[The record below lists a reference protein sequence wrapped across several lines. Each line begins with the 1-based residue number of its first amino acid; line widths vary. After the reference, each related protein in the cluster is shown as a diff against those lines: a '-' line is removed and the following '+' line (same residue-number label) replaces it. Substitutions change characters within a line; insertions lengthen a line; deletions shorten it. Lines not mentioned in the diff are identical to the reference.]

1 LRNAASKKSESKEE
15 IEVYKAADIAEELED
30 IQNILSV
37 IGKHDVKLKQ

>member
-1 LRNAASKKSESKEE
+1 LRNAASKNPKAKE
-15 IEVYKAADIAEELED
+15 KLKCAQAADIAEELED